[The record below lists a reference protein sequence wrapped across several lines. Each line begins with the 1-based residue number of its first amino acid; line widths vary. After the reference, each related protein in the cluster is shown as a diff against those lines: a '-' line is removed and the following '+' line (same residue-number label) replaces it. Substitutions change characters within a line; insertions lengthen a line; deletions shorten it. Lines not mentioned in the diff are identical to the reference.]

1 MSRVSIEMK
10 LILESTLYDTH
21 TLKKVADEQI
31 NILCVEFKN
40 KNISP
45 YLHKCEIKEE
55 F

>member
-40 KNISP
+40 KNISKNKQKAP
-45 YLHKCEIKEE
+45 I
-55 F
+55 